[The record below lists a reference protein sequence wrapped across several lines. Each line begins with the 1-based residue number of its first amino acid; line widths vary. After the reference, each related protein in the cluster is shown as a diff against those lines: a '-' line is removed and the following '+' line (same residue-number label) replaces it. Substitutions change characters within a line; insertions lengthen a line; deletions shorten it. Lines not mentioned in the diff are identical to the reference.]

1 MRQFLSIA
9 IPILTPMALY
19 MAWISL
25 AQWRAR
31 SRGLSDMPQ
40 YGDAPW
46 TMLLTAGV
54 VLLAITLGAT
64 ALLTGDEPDS
74 VYQPPRIVDGK
85 IVPGSAV
92 RP

>member
-19 MAWISL
+19 MAWISA

-31 SRGLSDMPQ
+31 TRGLPEMPQ

-46 TMLLTAGV
+46 TMLAAAGIA
-54 VLLAITLGAT
+54 LLAITLGAT
-64 ALLTGDEPDS
+64 ALLSGDDPRTA
-74 VYQPPRIVDGK
+74 YQPPRIIDGK
-85 IVPGSAV
+85 IIPGTAV

>member
-9 IPILTPMALY
+9 IPIMTPMALY
-19 MAWISL
+19 MAWISI

-31 SRGLSDMPQ
+31 SRGLSEMPQ

-46 TMLLTAGV
+46 TMLVAAGV
-54 VLLAITLGAT
+54 ALLGLTLGAT
-64 ALLTGDEPDS
+64 ALLSGDDPATT
-74 VYQPPRIVDGK
+74 YRPPRVIDGQ
-85 IVPGSAV
+85 IVPGGTA

>member
-9 IPILTPMALY
+9 IPIMTPMALY
-19 MAWISL
+19 MAWISV

-31 SRGLSDMPQ
+31 AKGLTEMPQ

-46 TMLLTAGV
+46 TMLAAAGV
-54 VLLAITLGAT
+54 VLLALSLAAT
-64 ALLTGDEPDS
+64 ALLSGDDPDTA
-74 VYQPPRIVDGK
+74 YRPPRVIDGQ
-85 IVPGSAV
+85 IVPGGAA

>member
-9 IPILTPMALY
+9 IPIMTPMALY
-19 MAWISL
+19 MAWISI

-31 SRGLSDMPQ
+31 TKGLTEMPQ

-46 TMLLTAGV
+46 TMLAAAGV
-54 VLLAITLGAT
+54 ALMGLTLGAT
-64 ALLTGDEPDS
+64 ALLTGDDPDTT
-74 VYQPPRIVDGK
+74 YRPPRVIDGQ
-85 IVPGSAV
+85 IVPGGAT

>member
-19 MAWISL
+19 MAWIAL

-31 SRGLSDMPQ
+31 AKGVGEAPQ

-46 TMLLTAGV
+46 TMLAVAGV
-54 VLLAITLGAT
+54 ALLAITLAAT
-64 ALLTGDEPDS
+64 ALLSGDDPATR
-74 VYQPPRIVDGK
+74 YLPPRIIDGK
-85 IVPGSAV
+85 IVPGTAV
-92 RP
+92 KP